1 MYFKKRIVFI
11 CITCVSSVTN
21 YTGSKYH
28 KTHVYVHCNHGTI
41 KYIYM
46 YVQII
51 KANGFQ
57 NCVIIQDQKG
67 GNTRQTK
74 E

>member
-1 MYFKKRIVFI
+1 
-11 CITCVSSVTN
+11 
-21 YTGSKYH
+21 
-28 KTHVYVHCNHGTI
+28 
-41 KYIYM
+41 M